1 MSGKSRTSQ
10 GKQKARKENID
21 TTNVT
26 ALIQALAALIG
37 ALASL
42 LLKSDKQWLRQSV
55 LFK

>member
-21 TTNVT
+21 TANVT
-26 ALIQALAALIG
+26 ALIQALAAFG

-42 LLKSDKQWLRQSV
+42 LIALK
-55 LFK
+55 

>member
-10 GKQKARKENID
+10 GKQQARNETID
-21 TTNVT
+21 TANVT

-42 LLKSDKQWLRQSV
+42 LIALK
-55 LFK
+55 

>member
-1 MSGKSRTSQ
+1 MKSQ
-10 GKQKARKENID
+10 QKARKENID

-42 LLKSDKQWLRQSV
+42 LIALK
-55 LFK
+55 

>member
-10 GKQKARKENID
+10 GKRKARKENID
-21 TTNVT
+21 TANVT

-42 LLKSDKQWLRQSV
+42 LIALK
-55 LFK
+55 

>member
-10 GKQKARKENID
+10 GKRKARKKSVDIA
-21 TTNVT
+21 TVA

-42 LLKSDKQWLRQSV
+42 LIALK
-55 LFK
+55 